1 MLLKNLK
8 QLKEYNNLKNTQIL
22 KLKKQVKNQF
32 KYWIDFKRLCT
43 IL

>member
-32 KYWIDFKRLCT
+32 KY
-43 IL
+43 